1 MSTEAAA
8 WEAVEDVEDAAGDV
22 EDVDVEDDD
31 VVVGCVVDV
40 GVLQQDNSDNNS
52 SVTTDWQPNI
62 ENSFS

>member
-8 WEAVEDVEDAAGDV
+8 WDAVGDVEDAAGDV

-40 GVLQQDNSDNNS
+40 GVLEQDKSNDNS
-52 SVTTDWQPNI
+52 SVTTD
-62 ENSFS
+62 